1 MDHQCD
7 VGSPTRRGGA
17 WDISPPSVGGVGE
30 IRFVWVPGPDPP
42 LAAIC
47 PMGRISTRGVPSP
60 SPNLGIP
67 IPMPHQVV
75 SVSVS
80 VWEISVSGVI
90 GMISVPQL
98 GIICMGDL
106 PVPVPIRWEILSH
119 TGIHRSSRVRWEI
132 QMGSI
137 PDNGIKIIQMPPN
150 EAVLRNEG
158 AL

>member
-17 WDISPPSVGGVGE
+17 WDISPPSVGGVGK
-30 IRFVWVPGPDPP
+30 IRFLWIPGPDPP
-42 LAAIC
+42 LTAIC
-47 PMGRISTRGVPSP
+47 PRGRISTRDGPNP
-60 SPNLGIP
+60 SPNPGIP
-67 IPMPHQVV
+67 IPMPNQVV

-80 VWEISVSGVI
+80 VWE
-90 GMISVPQL
+90 ISVPQL

-106 PVPVPIRWEILSH
+106 PIPVPIRWEILSH

-137 PDNGIKIIQMPPN
+137 PDYGIKIIQMPPN